1 LAWAALEVENH
12 CVRPEGFALSENLMA
27 TLRAR
32 IMQAGESTE
41 PLRLDK
47 WLWAARFFKT
57 RSLAAEAV
65 AGGKVQLNSLR
76 AKPSR
81 TVRIG
86 DEITV
91 RRGPYESTVV
101 VRDLGKQ
108 RGPASQAQQLYKETE
123 ESKQARELLAAQ
135 LKLQCPPRFEAK
147 GRPSK
152 KSRRELL
159 RFTRRG
165 R

>member
-1 LAWAALEVENH
+1 
-12 CVRPEGFALSENLMA
+12 MKQ
-27 TLRAR
+27 
-32 IMQAGESTE
+32 IMQVRESPQ

-65 AGGKVQLNSLR
+65 TGDKVQLSGLR

-81 TVRIG
+81 TVRVG

-91 RRGPYESTVV
+91 RRGPYEWVV
-101 VRDLGKQ
+101 IVRALGKQ
-108 RGPASQAQQLYKETE
+108 RGPASQAQQLYEETE
-123 ESKQARELLAAQ
+123 ESKKGRELLATQ
-135 LKLQCPPRFEAK
+135 LRILSPPRFEAR
-147 GRPSK
+147 GHPSK
-152 KSRRELL
+152 KARRDLV